1 MRTKLNVNIDH
12 VATLRQA
19 RQGSF
24 PDPIDTIKIIKKAKA
39 SGIVMH
45 LREDRRHI
53 QLNDLKK
60 YRQKYNFHLNLE
72 MAPTIEMI
80 NIANR
85 IKPNVVTLVPEKR
98 MELTTEGGLNIKNNY
113 NDLQN
118 LLKKISKDIKIMFF
132 IDPIKLQIDLAL
144 KLKAYGIE
152 INTGKYSESTP
163 SSVVKELNRIKK
175 AAAYSTTLNLYTA
188 AGHGLNESNLAMLVK
203 IRDIKEYN
211 IGHSI
216 ISNAI
221 FYGLYDSIK
230 RIQDIIN
237 IDD

>member
-80 NIANR
+80 NIANI

-144 KLKAYGIE
+144 KLEAYGIE

-163 SSVVKELNRIKK
+163 SSAVKELNRIKK
-175 AAAYSTTLNLYTA
+175 AAAYSTALNLYTA